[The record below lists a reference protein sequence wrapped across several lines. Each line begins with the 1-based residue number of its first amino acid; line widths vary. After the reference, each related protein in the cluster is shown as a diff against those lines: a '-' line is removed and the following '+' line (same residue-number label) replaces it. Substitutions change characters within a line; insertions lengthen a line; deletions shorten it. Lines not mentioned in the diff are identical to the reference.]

1 MQSIK
6 PQELHKKL
14 TDGDIDEILIDVRD
28 PFEFKGKHIHGSKNI
43 PLDTIED
50 SIEKLRSIKTVY
62 VHCQSGNRSSQAC
75 ETFQKSGLNVINLEG
90 GISAWEDAGFD
101 VEDSGTVQDSFS
113 LALFISFHQN
123 SNIFQIRFNRFIGDT
138 QPVVYKTAEEIR
150 DFFRENIDILF
161 IADDLDE
168 ISSWR

>member
-50 SIEKLRSIKTVY
+50 SVEKLRSIKTVY

-75 ETFQKSGLNVINLEG
+75 ETLQKSGLNVINLEG
-90 GISAWEDAGFD
+90 GISAWEDAGLD
-101 VEDSGTVQDSFS
+101 VEDSGHHIIPIIRQVMIVAGILILTGVILGTYVNEWWYFLSAFVGAG
-113 LALFISFHQN
+113 LLFAGVSGICSMTY
-123 SNIFQIRFNRFIGDT
+123 ILKYMPWNR
-138 QPVVYKTAEEIR
+138 V
-150 DFFRENIDILF
+150 
-161 IADDLDE
+161 
-168 ISSWR
+168 